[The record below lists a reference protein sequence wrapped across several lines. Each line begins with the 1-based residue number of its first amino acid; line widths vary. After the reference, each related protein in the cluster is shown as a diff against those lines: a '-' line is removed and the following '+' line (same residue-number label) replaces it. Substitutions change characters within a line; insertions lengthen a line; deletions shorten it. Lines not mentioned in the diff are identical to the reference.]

1 LTDERA
7 TGTATVSGLRYETG
21 ADMILRRAVAL
32 TLLSLLGTTTAGA
45 QPTPPAPSPAPRTL
59 TLAEA
64 LRVARERQPQLRQAR
79 ATVDAAVAR
88 ADAARSALLPQVS
101 ASAAYQR
108 TTSNFSPRPGL
119 TTVTGAV
126 PGPSWD
132 TRNFWNLGITASEL
146 VYDFGQ
152 TSGRWRAAQAVES
165 AQRGTERATLLQAL
179 LTVRATYFNARAG
192 KDLVGVAR
200 ETFAN
205 QEAHLRQI
213 EGFVRIGTRP
223 EIDLAQ
229 ARTDR
234 ANAEVQL
241 INAENAYATA
251 RAQLN
256 QAMGIEESTDYEVA
270 DEVLPPVPGEDLP
283 LEALV
288 TDAVATRPDLRAL
301 EELARAQQL
310 TIGAVRGAY
319 FPALGVSTGFTDAG
333 GALDSLVWNWNVT
346 ATLTWNLFQGGLTR
360 AQEREARANLEAAQA
375 QLDSLRQ
382 QVRVELEEAR
392 LAVRAAKGA
401 LGASDVALT
410 NARERL
416 RLAEGRYQA
425 GVGSVIELGDA
436 QVALTA
442 AAAQRVQARYNLS
455 ASRAQLLRALGRE
468 GEVLAQ

>member
-1 LTDERA
+1 MT
-7 TGTATVSGLRYETG
+7 
-21 ADMILRRAVAL
+21 LRRGVAL
-32 TLLSLLGTTTAGA
+32 TLLLVLGTTAAGA
-45 QPTPPAPSPAPRTL
+45 QAPAPPAAPPAPPTASAPSAPTRTL
-59 TLAEA
+59 TLDEA

-79 ATVDAAVAR
+79 AAVDAA
-88 ADAARSALLPQVS
+88 AARSDEARSGLLPQVS

-108 TTSNFSPRPGL
+108 TTANFSPRPGL
-119 TTVTGAV
+119 TTVTGAI
-126 PGPSWD
+126 PGASWD
-132 TRNFWNLGITASEL
+132 TRNFWNFGITASEL

-152 TSGRWRAAQAVES
+152 TSGRWRAAQAFES
-165 AQRGTERATLLQAL
+165 AQRGSERAALLQAL

-192 KDLVGVAR
+192 KDLVGVAL
-200 ETFAN
+200 ETVAN

-251 RAQLN
+251 KAQLN
-256 QAMGIEESTDYEVA
+256 QAMGVEATTDYEVA
-270 DEVLPPVPGEDLP
+270 DETLPAVPGEDAP
-283 LEALV
+283 VEALLE
-288 TDAVATRPDLRAL
+288 DALKTRPDVRAV
-301 EELARAQQL
+301 EEQARAQQL

-375 QLDSLRQ
+375 QVDTLRQ
-382 QVRVELEEAR
+382 QVRVELEQAR

-401 LGASDVALT
+401 VGASEVALT

-416 RLAEGRYQA
+416 RLAEGRYGA

-468 GEVLAQ
+468 GDVLTQ